1 MYSNFLNI
9 QKSKNF
15 KQMNKLIL
23 TIGGVLILLSACQN
37 KEQVPQYKI
46 TGNIENIDDT
56 HIYLARLKG
65 NDAEYLDTAQLVSG
79 KFEMTGRLEA
89 PEVLYILIADEDHYV
104 KAFLSN
110 DNINITADF
119 DSLKNFE
126 INGAIYQTELDQFN
140 ESLKPLN
147 DQKEEVYNEY
157 KVAQENEDQAQMDKY
172 DAMWEELDLEEKN
185 AIINYGII
193 NPMSPVAPY
202 LVRRKIYVFDLEDLE
217 EMDPV
222 YDASLNNSPYLI
234 YLRERIAGLKLVA
247 VGINY
252 TDFAMVD
259 TSGNEISIS
268 DQDGKY
274 RLVDFWASWC
284 GPCRDENPNLVN
296 VHNKYKDS
304 NFTIIGVSFDKKG
317 DRWKK
322 AIVDDELNWA
332 QMSDLKGWGSA
343 AGKIYMI
350 NSIPSNVLID
360 PAGVII
366 AKNLRGT
373 ALRTKLAELLGE

>member
-1 MYSNFLNI
+1 M
-9 QKSKNF
+9 Q
-15 KQMNKLIL
+15 KLIM
-23 TIGGVLILLSACQN
+23 TIGAAIILLSACQN

-46 TGNIENIDDT
+46 SGTIDNIDDT
-56 HIYLARLKG
+56 NIYLTRLSN
-65 NDAEYLDTAQLVSG
+65 NDAEYLDTAQLFAG
-79 KFEMTGRLEA
+79 KFEMTGSLDV
-89 PEVLYILIADEDHYV
+89 PENLYILIGDEEHYFN
-104 KAFLSN
+104 AFLSN
-110 DNINITADF
+110 DNIKITADY
-119 DSLKNFE
+119 DSLKNADV
-126 INGAIYQTELDQFN
+126 NGAPYQDELN
-140 ESLKPLN
+140 AYKESLKPLN
-147 DQKEEVYNEY
+147 DQKDEVYKGY
-157 KVAQENEDQAQMDKY
+157 KDAQKNEDQALMDEY
-172 DAMWEELDLEEKN
+172 DAKWEALDEKEKEMLVS
-185 AIINYGII
+185 YVKGH
-193 NPMSPVAPY
+193 PKSPISPY

-234 YLRERIAGLKLVA
+234 YLKKRIVGLKLVA
-247 VGINY
+247 VGKTY

-296 VHNKYKDS
+296 MHNKYKDK

-350 NSIPSNVLID
+350 NSIPSNILID
-360 PAGVII
+360 PDGVII
-366 AKNLRGT
+366 EKNLRGQE
-373 ALRTKLAELLGE
+373 LRTKLAELFGE